1 MTRMEFDQ
9 RMAAG
14 LADAEAERGVE
25 IEEAFESISAILK
38 EGTDLNENSSTLYIS
53 KYLQRERGDE
63 VAMGFTGEEIMVQ

>member
-38 EGTDLNENSSTLYIS
+38 EGTDLNG
-53 KYLQRERGDE
+53 QRKVFVGKPR
-63 VAMGFTGEEIMVQ
+63 

>member
-25 IEEAFESISAILK
+25 IE
-38 EGTDLNENSSTLYIS
+38 
-53 KYLQRERGDE
+53 